1 MRWHCWFLGE
11 DVHGLRDIPRDSH
24 QELRAPIHLPSELRS
39 SQLFYRN
46 NSYNCSTGTTLMTV
60 LQDQQLNSSWTAEL
74 LKSRTLVGSLFC
86 ISIEAVA
93 FDRLLKL
100 SHYYCNFGAQLG
112 VSSCCKPVLA

>member
-46 NSYNCSTGTTLMTV
+46 NSYKLLYRNNSYDRPTG
-60 LQDQQLNSSWTAEL
+60 S
-74 LKSRTLVGSLFC
+74 
-86 ISIEAVA
+86 AV
-93 FDRLLKL
+93 KL
-100 SHYYCNFGAQLG
+100 
-112 VSSCCKPVLA
+112 